1 MKRFFNKILSSVI
14 PVLMF
19 MMLFSSN
26 IYASDIPDNSNT
38 NEFYGNDETDI
49 NTSPSYDY
57 VINNYDVNIIVNE
70 NNTFDVTET
79 IETTFNVSKHG
90 IFRTIPLKNY
100 VKRLDGSSSKNRT
113 QITNLKVSD
122 TYTISRENSNLKI
135 KIGSADK
142 TVTGNKTYTIKYT
155 YNLGKDPLKNIDE
168 VYYNLIGT
176 EWDTIINKVNFS
188 VTMPKEFDSS
198 KLGFSA
204 GQYGSDN
211 NDIVQY
217 EVNGNV
223 ISGFTTEPLNK
234 EEGLTIR
241 LELPEGYFVGAG
253 LEYNIMDYLPFTI
266 PIVLFTIA
274 FLLWLFVG
282 RKNVIVKSIEFYP
295 PEKLNSLDVALIHNS
310 IAQPKDVTSLL
321 IYLASKG
328 YIKIEEESSSNF
340 RIVKMKSYNGYNEN
354 EKEFM
359 RGLFRYNN
367 IVRMSDLYNN
377 FYTTSNSILRKE
389 NDTRNKKKYFESFAL
404 TMKNLLNILCLVSFA
419 VITAMPIYTYGNI
432 MDIPIVVIFST
443 ITFKIISDILLSIII
458 PDYGDCNRTIS
469 KILAQIWIIGFS
481 AFAWIGVVL
490 PALQQDTICIIGYII
505 GIICIM
511 GTMIFN
517 RYLRCWNNDG
527 IRIEGKIKGFKEFLE
542 TAEKSRLESL
552 VEENPTYFYD
562 ILPYAYVLNVSDKW
576 IENFELISM
585 APPEWLRTNNSFNS
599 RTLNR
604 FMNST
609 MSGFTRNMNGK
620 QSSSSSSSGH
630 SSGGGFSGGG
640 SGGGGGGSW

>member
-1 MKRFFNKILSSVI
+1 MKRFFNKILSSVM

-19 MMLFSSN
+19 MMLFLSN

-135 KIGSADK
+135 KIGSVDK

-188 VTMPKEFDSS
+188 VTMPKEYDSS

-340 RIVKMKSYNGYNEN
+340 RIVKMKSYDGYNEN

-404 TMKNLLNILCLVSFA
+404 TMKNLLNILCLIAFA
-419 VITAMPIYTYGNI
+419 IITAMPIYTYGNI
-432 MDIPIVVIFST
+432 MDIPVTVIFST

-458 PDYGDCNRTIS
+458 PDYGDCNRTAS